1 MNVWTVITNLVEL
14 IANMGA
20 GAASW
25 GMTYEAEVPES
36 LRK

>member
-1 MNVWTVITNLVEL
+1 MNVWAA
-14 IANMGA
+14 IANVIEMIANVGA

-25 GMTYEAEVPES
+25 GMTYEAEVPEV